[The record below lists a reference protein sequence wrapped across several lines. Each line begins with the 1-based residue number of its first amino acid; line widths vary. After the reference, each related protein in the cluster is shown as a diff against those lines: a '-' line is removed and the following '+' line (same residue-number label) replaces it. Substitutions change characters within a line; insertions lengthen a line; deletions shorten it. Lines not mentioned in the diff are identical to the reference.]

1 MVAPFR
7 TEKGQEEEDTHLEVL
22 RTKNKNGEVM
32 DQGLAWPGRGP
43 LSDLGSQPGFSEPV
57 SMPLY

>member
-7 TEKGQEEEDTHLEVL
+7 TQKGQDEKEVHLEVL

-32 DQGLAWPGRGP
+32 NQGLARPGRGP

-57 SMPLY
+57 SMLLY